1 MQMLT
6 KEKTLIYSEKL
17 CDEVLTFDR
26 YWAWWKC
33 LKKTWESYLLIYY
46 LIMDYLNETLTNKLI
61 VFIKITKFD
70 YSDFEALQG

>member
-26 YWAWWKC
+26 HRAWWKC
-33 LKKTWESYLLIYY
+33 LKKTWESSLLIYY

-70 YSDFEALQG
+70 YADFEVLQG